1 MNIQAIILALLDSGM
16 TQKALAE
23 AVGTTQPTIHRGLH
37 GADIRYSVGRKIE
50 LLYEQVSQEKL
61 TPKDQGSIKK

>member
-1 MNIQAIILALLDSGM
+1 MKIQAMILALLDSGM

-23 AVGTTQPTIHRGLH
+23 VVGTTQPTIHRGLH

-50 LLYEQVSQEKL
+50 LLHEQISETKAFNENSKQH
-61 TPKDQGSIKK
+61 